1 MHRATATLIFRR
13 SKNIWAVQRLF
24 GYTKLASTVRYPG
37 MEVDDA
43 IEVVE
48 QAAAQGFHRSSD
60 RFRATRKGTQ
70 SADSVE
76 KRPWIMLLTS
86 L

>member
-24 GYTKLASTVRYPG
+24 GYTKLASTVCYLG

-43 IEVVE
+43 LEVAE
-48 QAAAQGFHRSSD
+48 QAEVRGFDRASD
-60 RFRATRKGTQ
+60 RFRATRERTQ
-70 SADSVE
+70 SASYGHSDKSQR
-76 KRPWIMLLTS
+76 KPA
-86 L
+86 